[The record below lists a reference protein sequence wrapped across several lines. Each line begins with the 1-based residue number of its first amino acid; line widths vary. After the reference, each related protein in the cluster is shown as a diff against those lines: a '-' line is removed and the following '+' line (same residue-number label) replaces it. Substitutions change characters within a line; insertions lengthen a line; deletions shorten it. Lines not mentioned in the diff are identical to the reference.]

1 MKEFFARIIQV
12 VITPET
18 FFEGIRNEKKWS
30 MPVLHLLFLVFFLS
44 LGSVIAWRFGI
55 PGDTP
60 INSSLGSQ
68 MDVYPY
74 WRETLLPAYGEWSY
88 GLAMG
93 FIMLE
98 MIIITAIW
106 TPIVFVVFRYL
117 GGAKEPGGFLRAF
130 QGFVY
135 GLTPCLFG
143 GFLPYLGLATGVYA
157 TLLQFYRG
165 PAITL
170 KNRTAVPFLFVTL
183 FLALAIA
190 KYWSGG
196 LL

>member
-1 MKEFFARIIQV
+1 MGHACTAPAFPGILP
-12 VITPET
+12 ITWISDRLAVCDT
-18 FFEGIRNEKKWS
+18 RG
-30 MPVLHLLFLVFFLS
+30 HADQFLAWISDGRLS
-44 LGSVIAWRFGI
+44 
-55 PGDTP
+55 
-60 INSSLGSQ
+60 
-68 MDVYPY
+68 Y
-74 WRETLLPAYGEWSY
+74 WRDTLLPAYGNWSY
-88 GLAMG
+88 PLAMG

-106 TPIVFVVFRYL
+106 TPVVFVVFRYL
-117 GGAKEPGGFLRAF
+117 GGAKESGGLLRAF

-143 GFLPYLGLATGVYA
+143 GFLPYLALATGVYA

-170 KNRTAVPFLFVTL
+170 KNRTVVPFLFVTL

-190 KYWSGG
+190 RYWAGG

>member
-1 MKEFFARIIQV
+1 MIEFFSRMIQV
-12 VITPET
+12 VATPET
-18 FFEGIRNEKKWS
+18 FFVHIRNENRWG
-30 MPVLHLLFLVFFLS
+30 MPVLHLLFLAFFLS
-44 LGSVIAWRFGI
+44 LGSVIAWRFAI

-74 WRETLLPAYGEWSY
+74 WRDTLLPAYGNWSY
-88 GLAMG
+88 PLALV

-106 TPIVFVVFRYL
+106 TPVVFVVFRYL
-117 GGAKEPGGFLRAF
+117 GGAKEPGGLLRAF

-143 GFLPYLGLATGVYA
+143 GFLPYLALATGVYA

-165 PAITL
+165 PAIIL
-170 KNRTAVPFLFVTL
+170 KNRTVVPFLFVTL

-190 KYWSGG
+190 RYWAGG